1 MANKA
6 RQVLRVALFVLLL
19 LLSPIAILLCGICS
33 CLVGVSAVDS
43 QEVAFGSLGV
53 GLLGSTLFA
62 FYLLFVLYRK
72 WFVEPPTSLEDANH
86 D

>member
-1 MANKA
+1 MPNKA
-6 RQVLRVALFVLLL
+6 RQVVRVALFVLLL
-19 LLSPIAILLCGICS
+19 LLSPFAVILCGFCS

-43 QEVAFGSLGV
+43 QEVAFGGFGV
-53 GLLGSTLFA
+53 GLLGGTLFA

-72 WFVEPPTSLEDANH
+72 WFVEPSTSLEDASH